1 MENKLTW
8 SAFIHSCVIFRGRE
22 IDLQYFEGQLE
33 NPALLRVGIN
43 YGLKKLDQI
52 KVDVSN

>member
-33 NPALLRVGIN
+33 NPALLRVGIC
-43 YGLKKLDQI
+43 
-52 KVDVSN
+52 